1 MKKAILLLLFQLCS
15 WVMFAQINTD
25 RVLTIGRNALYF
37 EDYVLSIQYFNQ
49 VIRSKPWMAEP
60 YFYRAVAKINLDDY
74 KGAEEDCTL
83 CLQRNPFLVQ
93 AYYARGIA
101 RQSQE
106 KYDEAT
112 LERIR
117 RMRKDPYSEVMEG
130 YGGGK
135 DGRFSRQLE
144 AQLSGLEDEEAL
156 NEIIRKAKK
165 NARIRKDLEESSA
178 YREKMYERIAGY
190 DKEEQATEGQP
201 ASSDTVN
208 IRVRNTPIY
217 LAGNGKRMRRQH
229 SALPKS
235 SNLIK
240 ACIHGDQTIVTGSTV
255 RMRLLEDVQVSGM
268 KIPANTLFYGT
279 ATLGAS
285 RLDIVINN
293 LKVGN
298 SINPV
303 SFLVFDND
311 AMEGLNL
318 PNNMKATAA
327 KRMEQGL
334 VQNIDMPL
342 SSIGTMTSEVTS
354 AINATTQI
362 AKQILNMSLSQTKV
376 HLKSNYV
383 MYIQEESEESK
394 LKREAIQQELQR
406 LYSQLEQEKEKK
418 KSHPLKTL
426 IDKL

>member
-1 MKKAILLLLFQLCS
+1 
-15 WVMFAQINTD
+15 
-25 RVLTIGRNALYF
+25 
-37 EDYVLSIQYFNQ
+37 
-49 VIRSKPWMAEP
+49 
-60 YFYRAVAKINLDDY
+60 
-74 KGAEEDCTL
+74 
-83 CLQRNPFLVQ
+83 
-93 AYYARGIA
+93 
-101 RQSQE
+101 
-106 KYDEAT
+106 
-112 LERIR
+112 
-117 RMRKDPYSEVMEG
+117 
-130 YGGGK
+130 
-135 DGRFSRQLE
+135 
-144 AQLSGLEDEEAL
+144 
-156 NEIIRKAKK
+156 
-165 NARIRKDLEESSA
+165 
-178 YREKMYERIAGY
+178 
-190 DKEEQATEGQP
+190 
-201 ASSDTVN
+201 
-208 IRVRNTPIY
+208 
-217 LAGNGKRMRRQH
+217 
-229 SALPKS
+229 
-235 SNLIK
+235 
-240 ACIHGDQTIVTGSTV
+240 
-255 RMRLLEDVQVSGM
+255 M

-376 HLKSNYV
+376 HLKSNYI

-394 LKREAIQQELQR
+394 LKREAVQQELQK

-426 IDKL
+426 IDKI

>member
-1 MKKAILLLLFQLCS
+1 MNMKDLLKDKNKLLVVIPILLGILFIYVFFLHGSGQEKQESSDNRTAETLLEPES
-15 WVMFAQINTD
+15 
-25 RVLTIGRNALYF
+25 RVAEKADNKIDAYKQDEREKQEQARLQEASRVRGSDFYF
-37 EDYVLSIQYFNQ
+37 DMQNRE
-49 VIRSKPWMAEP
+49 
-60 YFYRAVAKINLDDY
+60 
-74 KGAEEDCTL
+74 
-83 CLQRNPFLVQ
+83 
-93 AYYARGIA
+93 
-101 RQSQE
+101 E

-130 YGGGK
+130 YGGGGK

-208 IRVRNTPIY
+208 NRVRNTPIY
-217 LAGNGKRMRRQH
+217 LAGNGKRMRRQR

>member
-1 MKKAILLLLFQLCS
+1 
-15 WVMFAQINTD
+15 
-25 RVLTIGRNALYF
+25 
-37 EDYVLSIQYFNQ
+37 
-49 VIRSKPWMAEP
+49 
-60 YFYRAVAKINLDDY
+60 
-74 KGAEEDCTL
+74 
-83 CLQRNPFLVQ
+83 
-93 AYYARGIA
+93 
-101 RQSQE
+101 
-106 KYDEAT
+106 
-112 LERIR
+112 
-117 RMRKDPYSEVMEG
+117 
-130 YGGGK
+130 
-135 DGRFSRQLE
+135 
-144 AQLSGLEDEEAL
+144 
-156 NEIIRKAKK
+156 
-165 NARIRKDLEESSA
+165 
-178 YREKMYERIAGY
+178 
-190 DKEEQATEGQP
+190 
-201 ASSDTVN
+201 
-208 IRVRNTPIY
+208 
-217 LAGNGKRMRRQH
+217 
-229 SALPKS
+229 
-235 SNLIK
+235 
-240 ACIHGDQTIVTGSTV
+240 
-255 RMRLLEDVQVSGM
+255 M

-376 HLKSNYV
+376 HLKSNYI

-394 LKREAIQQELQR
+394 LKREAVQQELQK